1 MTTKQLSKIEA
12 TALYRPFNRKAFD
25 TAFQSSKTG
34 RTDRA
39 KVLKALLSAA
49 TKFGVEG
56 DFVAISKRFAAKG
69 FAFNNDLKV
78 VRTRVNEVIDSN
90 TDESVK
96 QVRKSVKLTGGKV
109 DKGMVTDE
117 SVEPS
122 VEASS
127 TSYEALEAKVDSL
140 TKGLGT
146 LMAYLVKLE
155 ATNKS

>member
-1 MTTKQLSKIEA
+1 MTTKQLTKTEA

-25 TAFQSSKTG
+25 AAFQSSKTG
-34 RTDRA
+34 RTDRS

-49 TKFGVEG
+49 TKFGVLE
-56 DFVAISKRFAAKG
+56 DFEAISTRFAKKG

-117 SVEPS
+117 SV
-122 VEASS
+122 
-127 TSYEALEAKVDSL
+127 TSELEAKVDDL
-140 TKGLGT
+140 TAKFET
-146 LMAYLVKLE
+146 LVALMTKMA
-155 ATNKS
+155 S